1 MPHRTPP
8 GGALAGMSASLEHRW
23 PSLCAAWR
31 GNGDTSPL
39 STAER
44 ARVAR
49 SIGTLSGGLTRD
61 RALVGERYLADAD
74 LLGAYLLFYW
84 PVSYGQA
91 SSVLGEL
98 RHRPL
103 GRVLDVGAG
112 PMPMGIAA
120 LDAGATAVHAI
131 DRVDQ
136 ALTLGRSLVAS
147 DGRVSTST
155 WDPQRGDAL
164 PAGPFDTIIA
174 GHVFNELHLGG
185 KANDRRAA
193 LVGMLLSRCSDG
205 GRLVIIEPALRDTS
219 RALLAL
225 RDLVASQGVVIH
237 APCLVQTPCPALMRP
252 TDWCHAERAW
262 TPPAAFTAL
271 AELAKLHKE
280 RLKFSYLVLS
290 RDAHAPQHGAELFR
304 IVSEPMPQKGK
315 TILFGCG
322 PAGRH
327 PLVRRDRDANERNA
341 DFDELERGDLI
352 RAAPLETRGDGLR
365 IVEGSTVERVAHA
378 DEPSE
383 PA

>member
-1 MPHRTPP
+1 
-8 GGALAGMSASLEHRW
+8 MSPSLDDRW
-23 PSLCAAWR
+23 ASLCAAWR

-44 ARVAR
+44 VRVAR

-61 RALVGERYLADAD
+61 RALVGGRYLADPD

-84 PVSYGQA
+84 PISYGQA

-98 RHRPL
+98 GARSL

-120 LDAGATAVHAI
+120 LDAGATTLHAI

-136 ALTLGRSLVAS
+136 ALTLGRSLVAT
-147 DGRVSTST
+147 DDRVRTST
-155 WDPQRGDAL
+155 WDPERGDAL

-193 LVGMLLSRCSDG
+193 LVSTLLSRCNEG

-219 RALLAL
+219 RALLEL
-225 RDLVASQGVVIH
+225 RDRVASEGVVIH
-237 APCLVQTPCPALMRP
+237 APCLVQTPCPALVRP
-252 TDWCHAERAW
+252 TDWCHAERSW
-262 TPPAAFTAL
+262 TPPTALTAL
-271 AELAKLHKE
+271 AEVAKLHKE

-290 RDAHAPQHGAELFR
+290 REPRAPQHGSDLFR

-315 TILFGCG
+315 AIYFGCG

-327 PLVRRDRDANERNA
+327 PLVRRDRDANDRNA
-341 DFDELERGDLI
+341 DFDGLERGDLI
-352 RAAPLETRGDGLR
+352 RAAPLEARGDGLR
-365 IVEGSTVERVAHA
+365 IVEDSTVERVARA